1 MTKNK
6 DLLRSVDSG
15 FITTRLL
22 NAQSQFTYHWHRR
35 PGTFVKMATG
45 EEFEKQPLFHGTV
58 REWYETLMETINSAF
73 TKLQPDK
80 RVGVTRG
87 IIVSRDVLT
96 VLQSTVFFRPCYGTD
111 KSADEICAI
120 GSDDHVLHGWLSNA
134 PVYTNDNFERNY
146 ATIFITGCDFC
157 QTIKVATIHIH
168 GMEIF
173 SGKN

>member
-1 MTKNK
+1 MGLT
-6 DLLRSVDSG
+6 
-15 FITTRLL
+15 
-22 NAQSQFTYHWHRR
+22 SQPMR
-35 PGTFVKMATG
+35 
-45 EEFEKQPLFHGTV
+45 
-58 REWYETLMETINSAF
+58 
-73 TKLQPDK
+73 
-80 RVGVTRG
+80 
-87 IIVSRDVLT
+87 
-96 VLQSTVFFRPCYGTD
+96 
-111 KSADEICAI
+111 CAI